1 MRFLDFYLIEIKYRI
16 FYFLISLS
24 FSFIIVYFYI
34 NECLYLFSYPILETN
49 MVKILNNDSLFELN
63 RLIYT
68 NVSEAFIINLK
79 FSILFINIISFF
91 YLLFH
96 IITFLIPSLYRY
108 ESKSLILISLTIIA
122 LFKLSLILIILYFNT
137 KYLIIF
143 SKFWTKYF
151 QWYVINKIRS

>member
-79 FSILFINIISFF
+79 FSFLFINIISFF

-122 LFKLSLILIILYFNT
+122 LFKLSLILIYYILIPN
-137 KYLIIF
+137 I
-143 SKFWTKYF
+143 
-151 QWYVINKIRS
+151 